1 MYDFIKLHK
10 GDGIAKL
17 ALNRP
22 EVYNAF
28 NDGLTYDIQK
38 GITEVAEDP
47 AVRVLVITGE
57 GKAFSSGQDLKDAMQ
72 HKGRSFSES
81 LHKRYNPIIL
91 ALRQMP
97 KPVICQLNGVAAGAG
112 CSIALACDL
121 IIASQEAYLVEVFV
135 NIGLV
140 LDSGSAYFLPRLV
153 GYNKAFELS
162 TMGTRISAEEAEKLG
177 IVNAVCPADEL
188 EAKVLE
194 YAAYYAQ
201 APTKAIGLMKKMLNR
216 SGQATLEEILNLE
229 AECQDIAGA
238 TTDFIEGVQ
247 AFLEKRRPNFKGS

>member
-1 MYDFIKLHK
+1 MYEFIKLETS
-10 GDGIAKL
+10 DGIATITL
-17 ALNRP
+17 DRP

-38 GITEVAEDP
+38 GIAVVAEDP
-47 AVRVLVITGE
+47 AIRVLVITGE

-72 HKGRSFSES
+72 HQGRSFSES

-112 CSIALACDL
+112 CSLALACDL
-121 IIASQEAYLVEVFV
+121 IIASTDAYLVEVFV

-162 TMGTRISAEEAEKLG
+162 TMGTRLSAEEAERLG
-177 IVNAVCPADEL
+177 IVNAVYPADQL
-188 EAKVLE
+188 QNKVRE

-201 APTKAIGLMKKMLNR
+201 APTKAIGLMKRMLNK
-216 SGQATLEEILNLE
+216 SGQASLEEVLNME
-229 AECQDIAGA
+229 AECQDVAGA
-238 TTDFIEGVQ
+238 TADFSEGIQ
-247 AFLEKRRPNFKGS
+247 AFLEKRKPDFKGS